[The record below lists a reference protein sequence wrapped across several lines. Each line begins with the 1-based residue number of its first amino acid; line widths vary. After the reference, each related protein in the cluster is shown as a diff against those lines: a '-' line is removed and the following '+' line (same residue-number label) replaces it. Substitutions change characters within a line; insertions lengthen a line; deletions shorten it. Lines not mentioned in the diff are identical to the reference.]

1 MSDLFRTGPARRTSG
16 SFTVSYSG
24 AGDIV
29 KRIQKLKDGGEVAIK
44 RTVSDFTSRGPGW
57 VSKGI
62 REHYGVDTAAIKDAA
77 KKPKRGRTS
86 IRVAGISVD
95 GATLEYKGRTL
106 TPIHFKMSPKARPS
120 AQQKKPI
127 RIPGQLIAGG
137 SPVAMVRPPRKYTV
151 KVTIIKGQ
159 RTAMSSDTYVTNTEA
174 TAGGGDREEDEAYRE
189 RIREAE
195 NRLSTAGP
203 AKAYKYWAMT
213 ANPLVTDAVVE
224 SETETVTRTLPVY
237 DGHAFQ
243 GGANLLPETLT
254 VYLPSG
260 AEAMSGTDYTAT
272 YNDEL
277 LTLSLSGTLADV
289 ETVKIEITRNMYGR
303 VKIVP
308 ICAGGEIP
316 DEDILADVLT
326 ACSADDVR
334 PLTDLVQVEAPT
346 TFKYDIELEYWTTK
360 ASESEVVE
368 NVEGSGG
375 AIDRYIYWQGSSLD
389 QDINPDYL
397 RKLILCPHWE
407 EGLTGATRVNI
418 IKPVYTELPST
429 TVAEFSGKLTVS
441 HKVKD

>member
-106 TPIHFKMSPKARPS
+106 TPIHFKMSPKAGPS

-159 RTAMSSDTYVTNTEA
+159 RTAMSSDTFL
-174 TAGGGDREEDEAYRE
+174 TAGKGGAVLPYQRTGEGRADDAAGQDAQRVSGSVRDRALGDEA
-189 RIREAE
+189 EAHD
-195 NRLSTAGP
+195 
-203 AKAYKYWAMT
+203 
-213 ANPLVTDAVVE
+213 VVDDAVAALVG
-224 SETETVTRTLPVY
+224 SPLP
-237 DGHAFQ
+237 
-243 GGANLLPETLT
+243 
-254 VYLPSG
+254 G
-260 AEAMSGTDYTAT
+260 AEGGGEGDGDGRHHAAHHD
-272 YNDEL
+272 
-277 LTLSLSGTLADV
+277 LSL
-289 ETVKIEITRNMYGR
+289 IHI
-303 VKIVP
+303 
-308 ICAGGEIP
+308 
-316 DEDILADVLT
+316 
-326 ACSADDVR
+326 
-334 PLTDLVQVEAPT
+334 
-346 TFKYDIELEYWTTK
+346 
-360 ASESEVVE
+360 
-368 NVEGSGG
+368 
-375 AIDRYIYWQGSSLD
+375 
-389 QDINPDYL
+389 
-397 RKLILCPHWE
+397 
-407 EGLTGATRVNI
+407 
-418 IKPVYTELPST
+418 
-429 TVAEFSGKLTVS
+429 
-441 HKVKD
+441 